1 MSWIKNNKITALL
14 AVMVAY
20 FLLKNYFGVSP
31 LKFRNY
37 SPIPNLGMTESFD
50 MAAPEMGIG
59 SRGFSKSII
68 PPSPDYPPTTNVQDR
83 LVIRNADISLQVKNV
98 RQVAD
103 EILNQVKS
111 AGGYMVNSSLSAPED
126 VPNANITVRIPASKL
141 DTTLN
146 FLRGLSI
153 KVVWEN
159 VYGEDV
165 TDQYEDINAKL
176 ATLNKTKARIE
187 ALFDQ
192 AVEVSDLLRIQQEII
207 NIESQIDS
215 QKGRQNYLEKN
226 AQLARISINLSTDE
240 FSLPYAPSE
249 TWRPEVIFK
258 QAVRSLVGLLR
269 NLATAV
275 IWLTVY
281 SVVIIPSV
289 LVLRYLLR
297 KKELKK

>member
-1 MSWIKNNKITALL
+1 MRVILSWIKNNK
-14 AVMVAY
+14 
-20 FLLKNYFGVSP
+20 
-31 LKFRNY
+31 
-37 SPIPNLGMTESFD
+37 
-50 MAAPEMGIG
+50 
-59 SRGFSKSII
+59 
-68 PPSPDYPPTTNVQDR
+68 
-83 LVIRNADISLQVKNV
+83 
-98 RQVAD
+98 
-103 EILNQVKS
+103 
-111 AGGYMVNSSLSAPED
+111 
-126 VPNANITVRIPASKL
+126 ITVRIPASKL

-192 AVEVSDLLRIQQEII
+192 AVEVSDLLGIQQEII

-249 TWRPEVIFK
+249 TWRPEAIFK
-258 QAVRSLVGLLR
+258 QAVRSLVAQVRKVG
-269 NLATAV
+269 TAF
-275 IWLTVY
+275 IWLAVY
-281 SVVIIPSV
+281 SVIWIPV
-289 LVLRYLLR
+289 LVLFFYLKR
-297 KKELKK
+297 R

>member
-1 MSWIKNNKITALL
+1 
-14 AVMVAY
+14 
-20 FLLKNYFGVSP
+20 
-31 LKFRNY
+31 
-37 SPIPNLGMTESFD
+37 
-50 MAAPEMGIG
+50 
-59 SRGFSKSII
+59 
-68 PPSPDYPPTTNVQDR
+68 
-83 LVIRNADISLQVKNV
+83 
-98 RQVAD
+98 
-103 EILNQVKS
+103 
-111 AGGYMVNSSLSAPED
+111 MVNSSLSAPED

-192 AVEVSDLLRIQQEII
+192 AVEVSDLLGIQQEII